1 MFTRIFR
8 AKVNPAMKL
17 EVQEV
22 IDNAIIRVKELDG
35 FLFLQYLEGKDDFI
49 AITTWASEQ
58 DMEAYGNSDLAKEI
72 HESLKPYLTDD
83 PMVTAYAVKTNI
95 NAMWA

>member
-8 AKVNPAMKL
+8 GKVNPAMKM
-17 EVQEV
+17 EAQEV
-22 IDNAIIRVKELDG
+22 IDSAIIRVKELDG
-35 FLFLQYLEGKDDFI
+35 FLFLQYLEGEDDFI

-58 DMEAYGNSDLAKEI
+58 DMETYANSGLAKEI
-72 HESLKPYLTDD
+72 NESLKPYLIEE
-83 PMVTAYAVKTNI
+83 PLIRAYAVKTHI

>member
-8 AKVNPAMKL
+8 GKLNPTTKMEA
-17 EVQEV
+17 QEV

-35 FLFLQYLEGKDDFI
+35 FLFLQYLEGKDDVI
-49 AITTWASEQ
+49 VITTWASQQ
-58 DMEAYGNSDLAKEI
+58 DLEAFAGSGLAEEI
-72 HESLKPYLTDD
+72 HESLKPYLTEE
-83 PMVTAYAVKTNI
+83 PLIRSYAVKTNI